1 MTEPTHPFARAI
13 KPLVDA
19 VGATEIAVSDAED
32 GDIVLVWEGKPI
44 VAVRLVD
51 IVSLPRLVAGVEE
64 QLGSPLANLDRADK
78 QRAVR
83 LLEER
88 GAFQLRK
95 SIEDVGEAMGV
106 SRITIYNYLSAIKNQ
121 SAPLS
126 TGTGKDPGDEPGGSG
141 VRHDQEQGAR

>member
-1 MTEPTHPFARAI
+1 MTEEAHPFAAAI

-19 VGATEIAVSDAED
+19 LGATEISVSEAED
-32 GDIVLVWEGKPI
+32 GDIVLMWEGKPAI
-44 VAVRLVD
+44 AVRLVD

-64 QLGSPLANLDRADK
+64 QLGSPLATLDRADK

-121 SAPLS
+121 SIPLS
-126 TGTGKDPGDEPGGSG
+126 VATSEEPGDKPRRPVIPHEQ
-141 VRHDQEQGAR
+141 DQGTR

>member
-1 MTEPTHPFARAI
+1 MSEPTHPFVEAI

-19 VGATEIAVSDAED
+19 MGAKEIPASDAVD
-32 GDIVLVWEGKPI
+32 GDVLLEWEGEPV

-64 QLGSPLANLDRADK
+64 QLGSPLAKLNRADK

-95 SIEDVGEAMGV
+95 SIEEVGEAMGV
-106 SRITIYNYLSAIKNQ
+106 SRITIYNYLSALKTQ
-121 SAPLS
+121 RTEEVS
-126 TGTGKDPGDEPGGSG
+126 E
-141 VRHDQEQGAR
+141 GAR

>member
-1 MTEPTHPFARAI
+1 MTESAHPFARAI

-19 VGATEIAVSDAED
+19 MGAIEVPASEAED
-32 GDIVLVWEGKPI
+32 GDIVLVWEGESI
-44 VAVRLVD
+44 IAVRLVD

-64 QLGSPLANLDRADK
+64 QLGSPLAKLDRADK

-83 LLEER
+83 LLDER

-106 SRITIYNYLSAIKNQ
+106 SRITIYNYLSAQKAQ
-121 SAPLS
+121 AADELS
-126 TGTGKDPGDEPGGSG
+126 EG
-141 VRHDQEQGAR
+141 VT

>member
-1 MTEPTHPFARAI
+1 MTEPTHPFAEAI

-19 VGATEIAVSDAED
+19 VGATEIAPSEAGE
-32 GDIVLVWEGKPI
+32 GDIVLEWEGAPI
-44 VAVRLVD
+44 IAVRLTD
-51 IVSLPRLVAGVEE
+51 IVSLGRLVAGVEE
-64 QLGSPLANLDRADK
+64 QLGSPLAKLDRADK

-83 LLEER
+83 LLDER

-121 SAPLS
+121 SVPLPK
-126 TGTGKDPGDEPGGSG
+126 GTSNEPGGSG
-141 VRHDQEQGAR
+141 ARHEQEQGAR

>member
-1 MTEPTHPFARAI
+1 MSDAAPLFAKAV

-19 VGATEIAVSDAED
+19 IGATEIPVGEAVD
-32 GDIVLVWEGKPI
+32 GDVILEWKGEPV

-51 IVSLPRLVAGVEE
+51 IISLPRLVAGVEE
-64 QLGSPLANLDRADK
+64 QLGSPLAKLDRADK

-83 LLEER
+83 LLDER

-106 SRITIYNYLSAIKNQ
+106 SRITIYNYLNVLKSQ
-121 SAPLS
+121 PTEES
-126 TGTGKDPGDEPGGSG
+126 
-141 VRHDQEQGAR
+141 RQGAR